1 LTDEDL
7 QFHKKMTGS
16 ISLKMW
22 VAIGVPFVTF
32 LMGGLLY
39 IFAVGAW
46 KGEITTRLTTVE
58 GIAKINKEDAK
69 NNEQQ
74 HRDEMWAMRVYLHS
88 LDKNILVIATKLKI
102 PRSELSELKL
112 EMPKRNK

>member
-1 LTDEDL
+1 
-7 QFHKKMTGS
+7 MNGS

-22 VAIGVPFVTF
+22 VAIGVPLLTF

-46 KGEITTRLTTVE
+46 KGEITNRIKVVE
-58 GIAKINKEDAK
+58 VKAENNKQDAQ
-69 NNEQQ
+69 NNEQS

-88 LDKNILVIATKLKI
+88 LDKNILVIATKLQI
-102 PRSELSELKL
+102 PRNELSELKL
-112 EMPKRNK
+112 DIPERVKTTN